1 MLPPFIAR
9 LPLLTQIPSAV
20 PLAGDDAAVYRK
32 IAVVDKDTVHTA
44 PGFQAA
50 AGHGQNAGV
59 DAPATLAGGG
69 AGDLS
74 AVYCQVFVN
83 TDAVTIGAIGGAV
96 LGGFLGNTIGGGTGR
111 SLATAA
117 GAVAGG
123 VAGQGVQGAMNKTQ
137 GVELEIRKDDG
148 NTIMVVQKQGSTPF
162 SVGQRVAIAGSGS
175 QVTVSPR

>member
-1 MLPPFIAR
+1 MILR
-9 LPLLTQIPSAV
+9 VLAV
-20 PLAGDDAAVYRK
+20 SM
-32 IAVVDKDTVHTA
+32 I
-44 PGFQAA
+44 GF
-50 AGHGQNAGV
+50 
-59 DAPATLAGGG
+59 TLAGCVSSSGLSGDVYSASEAKQVQSVTYGTIVHTRAVQIQGG
-69 AGDLS
+69 DDSNA
-74 AVYCQVFVN
+74 
-83 TDAVTIGAIGGAV
+83 IGA
-96 LGGFLGNTIGGGTGR
+96 IGGGTGR